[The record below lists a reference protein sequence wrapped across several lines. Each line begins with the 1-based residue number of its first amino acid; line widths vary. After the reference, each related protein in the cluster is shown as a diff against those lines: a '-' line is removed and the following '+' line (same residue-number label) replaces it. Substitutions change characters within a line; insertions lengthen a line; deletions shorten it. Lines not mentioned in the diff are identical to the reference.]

1 MNILSF
7 SEWCRLDEKQKKG
20 KDLNKT
26 DETNKDSIKKKT
38 TKPKVIP
45 K

>member
-7 SEWCRLDEKQKKG
+7 TEWCRFDEKQKRD
-20 KDLNKT
+20 KDPRKT
-26 DETNKDSIKKKT
+26 NETNKDTVKKKQINR
-38 TKPKVIP
+38 KVIP

>member
-7 SEWCRLDEKQKKG
+7 SEWCRFDEKQKRDKYPI
-20 KDLNKT
+20 KT
-26 DETNKDSIKKKT
+26 NETNKDTVKKKQIDR
-38 TKPKVIP
+38 KVIP